1 MAAFNRLAL
10 GLTLVLMP
18 ILASAMNFRSIA
30 VPKAVLFDAPS
41 AQAKKLYLL
50 WQGYPV
56 EIIVNLG
63 DWVKVRDNQGGLTWV
78 ESKNLSPNR
87 TVIVVQE
94 QVPLY
99 QSANANSAV
108 VSQLQKD
115 VVLDYVETAAGGWA
129 KVKHRDGLTGYVQA
143 SAVWGL

>member
-1 MAAFNRLAL
+1 VAAFNRFAL

-18 ILASAMNFRSIA
+18 ILASAMDFRSIA

-63 DWVKVRDNQGGLTWV
+63 DWVKVRDNQGTLTWV
-78 ESKNLSPNR
+78 EAKSLSSDR
-87 TVIVVQE
+87 TVIVMKDLVSMH
-94 QVPLY
+94 
-99 QSANANSAV
+99 QSADANSSV

-115 VVLDYVETAAGGWA
+115 VVLDYIETAAGGWVR
-129 KVKHRDGLTGYVQA
+129 VKHRDGLTGYVQTT
-143 SAVWGL
+143 SVWGL